1 MKKLIVVLLCL
12 FAVKSAVAQKDLLS
26 LDEHNKYI
34 YYQVVQQTG
43 LTADTFQNRVLYFL
57 KTNYPKNKINK
68 SEVVETI
75 TGTGKL
81 LMLTGISVAKHID
94 GEVNYTFNIEYKDQK
109 YRYWLTDFVFT
120 PYYIDRY
127 GNSVPKPGI
136 DIPLEDGASK
146 LDKGQ
151 VSNYSV
157 QISNYSKQFGDRLKQ
172 YMLMVSA
179 TPTKE
184 NKKKIITTK
193 DW

>member
-1 MKKLIVVLLCL
+1 M
-12 FAVKSAVAQKDLLS
+12 AQKDQLS

-34 YYQVVQQTG
+34 YYQVTSQPG
-43 LTADTFQNRVLYFL
+43 LTADTFQNRTLYFL
-57 KTNYPKNKINK
+57 KTNYPKNQVNRTGTAE
-68 SEVVETI
+68 SI

-81 LMLTGISVAKHID
+81 LMLTGITVAKHID
-94 GEVNYTFNIEYKDQK
+94 GEMRYTFNIEYKDQK

-146 LDKGQ
+146 LDKGKLD
-151 VSNYSV
+151 SYSI
-157 QISNYSKQFGDRLKQ
+157 QISNYSKQFGDKLKQ
-172 YMLMVSA
+172 YMLMISA
-179 TPTKE
+179 TPAKE

>member
-1 MKKLIVVLLCL
+1 MLCL
-12 FAVKSAVAQKDLLS
+12 LAVKSAVAQKDLLS
-26 LDEHNKYI
+26 IDEHNKYI
-34 YYQVVQQTG
+34 YYQVVPQPG
-43 LTADTFQNRVLYFL
+43 LTVDTFQNRTAYFL
-57 KTNYPKNKINK
+57 KTNYPKNKVNK
-68 SEVVETI
+68 SELPESI

-81 LMLTGISVAKHID
+81 LMLTGISAAKHID

-120 PYYIDRY
+120 PYYVDRY
-127 GNSVPKPGI
+127 GNSVPQPGI
-136 DIPLEDGASK
+136 DIPLENGSAK

-151 VSNYSV
+151 LNNYSI

-179 TPTKE
+179 APIKSD
-184 NKKKIITTK
+184 KKKVITTK

>member
-1 MKKLIVVLLCL
+1 MKKLFVVLVCL
-12 FAVKSAVAQKDLLS
+12 LAVRSAMAQKDQLS

-34 YYQVVQQTG
+34 YYQVTSQPG
-43 LTADTFQNRVLYFL
+43 LTADTFQNRTLYFL
-57 KTNYPKNKINK
+57 KTNYPKNQVNRTGTAE
-68 SEVVETI
+68 SI

-81 LMLTGISVAKHID
+81 LMLTGITVAKHID
-94 GEVNYTFNIEYKDQK
+94 GEMRYTFNIEYKDQK

-146 LDKGQ
+146 LDKGKLD
-151 VSNYSV
+151 SYSI
-157 QISNYSKQFGDRLKQ
+157 QISNYSKQFGDKLKQ
-172 YMLMVSA
+172 YMLMISA
-179 TPTKE
+179 TPAKE